1 MITIN
6 TINHSWYFIKET
18 IIKPNTSLTYDETL
32 LNKSETKDLLESV
45 SSKRISL
52 SSEDLIKVQN
62 RYNSFNSGGN
72 VDLSEIISKIENIY
86 KDDGVS
92 GAILT
97 NVEYNDGVFNYTSGT
112 VNGYAGYTA
121 VESISVVQSG
131 TLTVSSVPT
140 GVTYLAVISGN
151 QVPNDFP
158 AVVLTLGDGTLA
170 TTQTSYPV
178 SYGDI
183 IEIEWTTNSISALID
198 GQWVSSITEDT
209 LNDPHLLVFS
219 LLNTDPLYFSIPGFA
234 AGGVRSGVLV
244 EEIDERIAADL
255 DITEALSHKASLGG
269 DGKILEEQLPEMVK
283 DVLVYPTYLDF
294 PTVNQPSE
302 KILIDSSLN
311 KMYYWNGTTYIP
323 LPASSDSVSEGV
335 SNLYF
340 TPARAQAAVIN
351 IQGNSATSSKLQAPV
366 AIELTGGVVSN
377 PVYFDGSSDISIE
390 AYPILEDSGVY
401 PGIYNNSATEITPLI
416 IDSKGRVIGTDPPVI
431 ISPDWSSINS
441 PPNTIYGYGIT
452 DAYTKD
458 EVDTAISGVSGTGGA
473 IPRPKFAGGTKRYL
487 TGVWHDYTF
496 GWVPSSTGYTTS
508 TLGSSGDTW
517 LYPFIPLDNCVVSD
531 LGICTGLVGFAGNI
545 KLGFYDSSSSAK
557 PNNKLFGSSLI
568 STAVA
573 NTVLSASTG
582 GIAVTAGNLYWIALF
597 SQSGGNPSLV
607 FCNNSLFPMVT
618 NGTVN
623 TSTSSVYG
631 YRLNV
636 DGFGQQTD
644 LPTFPDQDASLSYSI
659 GTMVPRLLFKI
670 SS

>member
-6 TINHSWYFIKET
+6 TINNSWYFIKET
-18 IIKPNTSLTYDETL
+18 VIKPNTSLTYDEAL
-32 LNKSETKDLLESV
+32 LNKSQTKDLLESV

-52 SSEDLIKVQN
+52 SPEDLIKVQA
-62 RYNSFNSGGN
+62 RYDSFNSGGN
-72 VDLSEIISKIENIY
+72 VDLSGIISKIENIY

-112 VNGYAGYTA
+112 VNGDAGYTA

-131 TLTVSSVPT
+131 TLTVASIPA
-140 GVTYLAVISGN
+140 GVTYIAVISGN

-158 AVVLTLGDGTLA
+158 SVVLTLGDGTIA
-170 TTQTSYPV
+170 TTQTTYPV
-178 SYGDI
+178 SYGDT
-183 IEIEWTTNSISALID
+183 IEIQWTTNSISALID
-198 GQWVSSITEDT
+198 GQWVFSTTEDI
-209 LNDPHLLVFS
+209 LDDPHLLVFS
-219 LLNTDPLYFSIPGFA
+219 SLNTAPLYFSIPGFA

-244 EEIDERIAADL
+244 DEIDERIAADL

-351 IQGNSATSSKLQAPV
+351 IQGNSATSSKLQVPV

-416 IDSKGRVIGTDPPVI
+416 IDSKGRVIGTDPPII

-487 TGVWHDYTF
+487 TGVWHDFTF
-496 GWVPSSTGYTTS
+496 GWVPAPTSSTTTS
-508 TLGSSGDTW
+508 IGGGNAW
-517 LYPFIPLDNCVVSD
+517 FYPFIPLENCVVSD
-531 LGICTGLVGFAGNI
+531 LGICTGSNLAGNI

-573 NTVLSASTG
+573 NTVVSASTG
-582 GIAVTAGNLYWIALF
+582 GISVTAGNLYWIALF
-597 SQSGGNPSLV
+597 SQSGGNPKLV
-607 FCNNSLFPMVT
+607 HLNQNLFPMLSA
-618 NGTVN
+618 GYAN
-623 TSTSSVYG
+623 TSLTHVYG
-631 YRLNV
+631 YVV
-636 DGFGQQTD
+636 DDFGFGVLAD
-644 LPTFPDQDASLSYSI
+644 LPTFPAEGSNMPYLI
-659 GTMVPRLLFKI
+659 GTSVPRLVFKI

>member
-1 MITIN
+1 MITIT
-6 TINHSWYFIKET
+6 TINHSWYFLGNLV
-18 IIKPNTSLTYDETL
+18 IKPNSPSVYQEENLSK
-32 LNKSETKDLLESV
+32 NQAKDLLESV
-45 SSKRISL
+45 SSNRVSL

-62 RYNSFNSGGN
+62 RYDSFNSGGN
-72 VDLSEIISKIENIY
+72 VDLSGIISKIENIY

-112 VNGYAGYTA
+112 VNGDAGYTA

-131 TLTVSSVPT
+131 TLTVASIPA

-151 QVPNDFP
+151 QVPNDVP
-158 AVVLTLGDGTLA
+158 SVVLTLGDGTLA

-198 GQWVSSITEDT
+198 GQWVSSTTEDT
-209 LNDPHLLVFS
+209 LDDPHLLVFS

-283 DVLVYPTYLDF
+283 DVLVYPTSFDF
-294 PTVNQPSE
+294 PTSNQPSE
-302 KILIDSSLN
+302 KILIAASEN
-311 KMYYWNGTTYIP
+311 QTYYWDGNAYVP
-323 LPASSDSVSEGV
+323 LTGD
-335 SNLYF
+335 
-340 TPARAQAAVIN
+340 
-351 IQGNSATSSKLQAPV
+351 GNSATSSRLQVPV
-366 AIELTGGVVSN
+366 AIELTGGVFSN

-390 AYPILEDSGVY
+390 AYPILEDSGVD
-401 PGIYNNSATEITPLI
+401 PGIYNNSTTEITPLI
-416 IDSKGRVIGTDPPVI
+416 IDSKGRVIGTDTPI
-431 ISPDWSSINS
+431 TISPDWSSINS

-487 TGVWHDYTF
+487 TGVWHDYSF
-496 GWVPSSTGYTTS
+496 GWVPTSGGYANATIGGGKS
-508 TLGSSGDTW
+508 W

-531 LGICTGLVGFAGNI
+531 LGICTGSNFAGNI
-545 KLGFYDSSSSAK
+545 KLGFYDSNSAAK
-557 PNNKLFGSSLI
+557 PNNKLFSSSLI
-568 STAVA
+568 NTAVT

-582 GIAVTAGNLYWIALF
+582 GISVTAGNLYWIALF
-597 SQSGGNPSLV
+597 SQDGGNPSLV
-607 FCNNSLFPMVT
+607 HCNQNLFPMVSA
-618 NGTVN
+618 GYAN
-623 TSTSSVYG
+623 TSTSNLLG
-631 YRLNV
+631 YMLNA
-636 DGFGQQTD
+636 DGFTTQTD
-644 LPTFPDQDASLSYSI
+644 LPTFPAAEPFMSYADR
-659 GTMVPRLLFKI
+659 TNVPRLVFKI